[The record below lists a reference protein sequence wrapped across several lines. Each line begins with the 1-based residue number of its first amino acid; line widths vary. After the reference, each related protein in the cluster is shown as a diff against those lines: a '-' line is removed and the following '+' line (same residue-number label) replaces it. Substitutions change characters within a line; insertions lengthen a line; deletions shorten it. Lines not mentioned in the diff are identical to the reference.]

1 MSYPSSTLETLP
13 TDKGSLQMVPLEP
26 FGLWGIMTAWVRT
39 QERGGGEA
47 GKSPHPW
54 AVPV

>member
-1 MSYPSSTLETLP
+1 VSYPSSTLETLP